1 MIKVDNLGKRFNEL
15 WAVRELNL
23 EIGEGEIFAFL
34 GPNGAGKTTT
44 IKLLTGL
51 LKPTTGKVYLG
62 GYDLGKERLPAL
74 RLVSYI
80 SDQPYLYDKLS
91 GREFLKFIGE
101 LYGVKNLQE
110 RMEDLL
116 EIFELSEVGDRLIE
130 DYSHGMRQKLIFSAS
145 LLHAPRLIIID
156 EPMVGLDPKSVRLVK
171 DILRRKAREGVTI
184 FLSTHTLSV
193 AEELASRIGIIDQG
207 RLIALGTLAELK
219 ARAKEAR
226 HLEDIFL
233 ELTTT
238 TESDII
244 SGIDKSR
251 EDLCS

>member
-1 MIKVDNLGKRFNEL
+1 MNMREMIKVVNLAKRFNEL

-23 EIGEGEIFAFL
+23 EIGEGEIFTFL

-62 GYDLGKERLPAL
+62 GYDLEKERLKAL

-101 LYGVKNLQE
+101 LYLVKNIRE
-110 RMEDLL
+110 RLEELL
-116 EIFELSEVGDRLIE
+116 KTFELTEVGDRLIE

-145 LLHAPRLIIID
+145 LLHDPRLIIID

-171 DILRRKAREGVTI
+171 DILRRQAGAGVTI
-184 FLSTHTLSV
+184 FLSTHTLSL

-219 ARAKEAR
+219 ARAKEAG

-244 SGIDKSR
+244 SGIDK
-251 EDLCS
+251 

>member
-1 MIKVDNLGKRFNEL
+1 MTMIKVNNLGKRFADL
-15 WAVRELNL
+15 WAVKKLDL
-23 EIGEGEIFAFL
+23 EIREGEIFTFL

-62 GYDLGKERLPAL
+62 GYDLEMERLKAVG
-74 RLVSYI
+74 LVSYI

-101 LYGVKNLQE
+101 LYRVTNLRKKIE
-110 RMEDLL
+110 ELL
-116 EIFELSEVGDRLIE
+116 QTFELAEAGDRLIE
-130 DYSHGMRQKLIFSAS
+130 DYSHGMRQKLIFSAT
-145 LLHAPRLIIID
+145 LLHDPRIIIID

-171 DILRRKAREGVTI
+171 DILRHKAREGVCI

-193 AEELASRIGIIDQG
+193 AEELAHCIGIIDRG
-207 RLIALGTLAELK
+207 ILIAMGTLDELK
-219 ARAKEAR
+219 AMTKEPG

-233 ELTTT
+233 ELT
-238 TESDII
+238 
-244 SGIDKSR
+244 R
-251 EDLCS
+251 ET

>member
-1 MIKVDNLGKRFNEL
+1 MNIMIKVENLSKRFEDL
-15 WAVRELNL
+15 WAVKKLDL
-23 EIGEGEIFAFL
+23 EIREGEIFTFL

-51 LKPTTGKVYLG
+51 LKPTTGKVTLG
-62 GYDLGKERLPAL
+62 GYDLGKERINAL

-80 SDQPYLYDKLS
+80 PDQPYLYDKLS

-101 LYGVKNLQE
+101 LYMVKDLRE
-110 RMEDLL
+110 RIEKILGTF
-116 EIFELSEVGDRLIE
+116 EIADFGDRLIE

-145 LLHAPRLIIID
+145 LLHDPRIIIID

-171 DILRRKAREGVTI
+171 DILRNKAREGVAI

-193 AEELASRIGIIDQG
+193 AEEVAHRIAIIDHG
-207 RLIALGTLAELK
+207 NLIAMGTLSELK
-219 ARAKEAR
+219 SKAKEAG

-233 ELTTT
+233 ELTSTNA
-238 TESDII
+238 
-244 SGIDKSR
+244 
-251 EDLCS
+251 

>member
-1 MIKVDNLGKRFNEL
+1 MNMREMIKVVNLAKRFNEL

-23 EIGEGEIFAFL
+23 EIGEGEIFTFL

-51 LKPTTGKVYLG
+51 LKPTTGKVFLG
-62 GYDLGKERLPAL
+62 GYDLEKERLQAL

-101 LYGVKNLQE
+101 LYLVKNLRE
-110 RMEDLL
+110 RMEELL
-116 EIFELSEVGDRLIE
+116 KTFELTEVGDRLIE

-145 LLHAPRLIIID
+145 LLHDPRLIIID

-171 DILRRKAREGVTI
+171 DILRRQAAKGVTI
-184 FLSTHTLSV
+184 FLSTHTLSL

-233 ELTTT
+233 ELTA
-238 TESDII
+238 
-244 SGIDKSR
+244 
-251 EDLCS
+251 CN